1 MRPTCANDWKQPF
14 NRSNAIISM
23 NGKLIIC
30 GICLA
35 FLGLSG
41 QVSQAQSDQE
51 PSPANELAV
60 GGHFGLP
67 TGLSM
72 KLETDRH
79 SYDLLL
85 AWNLSDFFVAQ
96 SHVWLV
102 HRPLPEQP
110 NLQYFAGPG
119 LVIQGREGTLRTGF
133 SATAG
138 LAFEVS
144 PFEFFLQVSPMLN
157 IVPSTE
163 GDVNAGAG
171 FRIFL

>member
-1 MRPTCANDWKQPF
+1 MRPTCASDSKQLF

-23 NGKLIIC
+23 NGKLIAC

-35 FLGLSG
+35 FFVFSG
-41 QVSQAQSDQE
+41 NVTRAQSDQE
-51 PSPANELAV
+51 PSPAHELAI

-102 HRPLPEQP
+102 EQSLAEQP

-119 LVIQGREGTLRTGF
+119 LVIQGREGALQTGF

-144 PFEFFLQVSPMLN
+144 PFEFFFQVSPMLN